1 MNEAPVASF
10 KSKRNR
16 SVSRQ
21 TYVELNSNSFA
32 YSFPPISPAARANV
46 WMTASTS
53 VATNIRR
60 AGYRGQAIGA
70 ASMNT
75 ADVSSET

>member
-1 MNEAPVASF
+1 
-10 KSKRNR
+10 
-16 SVSRQ
+16 
-21 TYVELNSNSFA
+21 
-32 YSFPPISPAARANV
+32 
-46 WMTASTS
+46 MTASTS

>member
-16 SVSRQ
+16 RVSRQ

-46 WMTASTS
+46 WMTAFTS
-53 VATNIRR
+53 VATNIRPLSCR
-60 AGYRGQAIGA
+60 KIAAIAKPILSLPSTNG
-70 ASMNT
+70 
-75 ADVSSET
+75 